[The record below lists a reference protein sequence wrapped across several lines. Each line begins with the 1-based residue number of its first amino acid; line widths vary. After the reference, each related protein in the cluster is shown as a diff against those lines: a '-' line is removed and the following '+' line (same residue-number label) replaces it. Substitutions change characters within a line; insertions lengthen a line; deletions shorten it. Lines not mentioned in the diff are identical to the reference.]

1 MRVHITDVRSGDR
14 LSEDVFNAYGL
25 HVLSKGT
32 PLNEKE
38 ISRIFQ
44 HQIDYVSIE
53 HRESPS
59 AAIAVMEPE
68 VKAPTTTVNAPEYNP
83 LLRPLYH
90 DAVAGAEQL
99 FERASIEGRIY
110 EDDVRESFQP
120 LVENFRTERDV
131 VSLLLMLNTQD
142 DYTYQ
147 HSVQVGMLS
156 YYIAR
161 WLGWSEEDT
170 VRAGKAGFLH
180 DVGKCR
186 IAEVILNKPAK
197 LNDEEYK
204 EIQNH
209 AQYGYEILT
218 RSFKDEEVAL
228 AALQHHERI
237 DGTGYPQGLSGE
249 QIHPLAR
256 IVAVADVYSAMIS
269 SRVYSEKKDL
279 HFVLKEL
286 YELSF
291 KELDPDITHT
301 FIRHM
306 VPNFIGKRVELSNG
320 VLGVIVMTN
329 PTDFF
334 RPLVQVG
341 DEFIDLSVVRDISIL
356 EVNM

>member
-14 LSEDVFNAYGL
+14 LSEDIFNAYGL

-32 PLNEKE
+32 SLNEKE

-44 HQIDYVSIE
+44 HQIDYVDIE
-53 HRESPS
+53 WRSGTAGSS
-59 AAIAVMEPE
+59 AVEPKEAVA
-68 VKAPTTTVNAPEYNP
+68 APGYNP

-99 FERASIEGRIY
+99 FEKALVEGRIY
-110 EDDVRESFQP
+110 EDDVKESFQP
-120 LVENFRTERDV
+120 LVENFRSERDV

-161 WLGWSEEDT
+161 WIGWSEEET

-186 IAEVILNKPAK
+186 IAEVILNKPAR

-209 AQYGYEILT
+209 PKYGYEILT
-218 RSFKDEEVAL
+218 RSFSDEAVAL

-237 DGTGYPQGLSGE
+237 DGTGYPQGLAGE
-249 QIHPLAR
+249 QIHPMAR

-279 HFVLKEL
+279 LFVLREL
-286 YELSF
+286 YDLSF
-291 KELDPDITHT
+291 KELDPDFTHT

-306 VPNFIGKRVELSNG
+306 LPNFIGKRVELSNG
-320 VLGVIVMTN
+320 QFGTIVMTN

-334 RPLVQVG
+334 RPLVQA
-341 DEFIDLSVVRDISIL
+341 DEEFLDLSVVRDISIL
-356 EVNM
+356 HVQM

>member
-1 MRVHITDVRSGDR
+1 M
-14 LSEDVFNAYGL
+14 SEDVFNAYGL

-44 HQIDYVSIE
+44 HQIDYINIE
-53 HRESPS
+53 RRAGTAAEEPRSRDPFS
-59 AAIAVMEPE
+59 A
-68 VKAPTTTVNAPEYNP
+68 YNP
-83 LLRPLYH
+83 LLRPLYY

-99 FERASIEGRIY
+99 FEKALVEGRIY
-110 EDDVRESFQP
+110 EDDVKESFQP
-120 LVENFRTERDV
+120 LVENFRAERDV
-131 VSLLLMLNTQD
+131 VSLLLMLNSQD

-161 WLGWSEEDT
+161 WLGWSEEET

-186 IAEVILNKPAK
+186 IAEVILNKPAR
-197 LNDEEYK
+197 LDDEEYK

-209 AQYGYEILT
+209 PQYGYEILS
-218 RSFKDEEVAL
+218 RSFDDKGVAL
-228 AALQHHERI
+228 AALQHHERV
-237 DGTGYPQGLSGE
+237 DGTGYPQGLTGD
-249 QIHPLAR
+249 QMHPMAK

-279 HFVLKEL
+279 LFVLREL

-291 KELDPDITHT
+291 KELDPDVTHT

-306 VPNFIGKRVELSNG
+306 IPNFIGKRVELSNG
-320 VLGVIVMTN
+320 EFGTIVMSN

-334 RPLVQVG
+334 RPLVHVG
-341 DEFIDLSVVRDISIL
+341 EQFIDLSVVRDLSIL
-356 EVNM
+356 HVNM

>member
-32 PLNEKE
+32 LLNEKE

-44 HQIDYVSIE
+44 HQIDYIE
-53 HRESPS
+53 IDWRSSGTEPSTESTDPVQ
-59 AAIAVMEPE
+59 A
-68 VKAPTTTVNAPEYNP
+68 YNP
-83 LLRPLYH
+83 LLRPLYQ

-99 FERASIEGRIY
+99 FEKALAEGRIY
-110 EDDVRESFQP
+110 EDDVKESFQP

-131 VSLLLMLNTQD
+131 VSLLLMLNSQD

-161 WLGWSEEDT
+161 WLGWSETET
-170 VRAGKAGFLH
+170 VHAGKAGFLH
-180 DVGKCR
+180 DVGKCK
-186 IAEVILNKPAK
+186 IADAILNKPTK
-197 LNDEEYK
+197 LTDDEYR
-204 EIQNH
+204 EIRNH
-209 AQYGYEILT
+209 PKYGFDILNE
-218 RSFKDEEVAL
+218 SFDDSAIAL
-228 AALQHHERI
+228 AALQHHERM
-237 DGTGYPQGLSGE
+237 DGTGYPQGLQGDE
-249 QIHPLAR
+249 IHPMAR

-269 SRVYSEKKDL
+269 SRVYSDKKDL
-279 HFVLKEL
+279 LFVLREL

-320 VLGVIVMTN
+320 DSGTIVMTH

-334 RPLVQVG
+334 RPLVQTGEQQFV
-341 DEFIDLSVVRDISIL
+341 DLSVNRNVEIKH
-356 EVNM
+356 VQM

>member
-1 MRVHITDVRSGDR
+1 M
-14 LSEDVFNAYGL
+14 SEDVFNAYGL

-32 PLNEKE
+32 SLNEKE

-44 HQIDYVSIE
+44 HQIDYVDIE
-53 HRESPS
+53 VRSGLAGEAP
-59 AAIAVMEPE
+59 ADEPQ
-68 VKAPTTTVNAPEYNP
+68 VKAPLSAYNP
-83 LLRPLYH
+83 LLRPLYY

-99 FERASIEGRIY
+99 FERALVEGRIY
-110 EDDVRESFQP
+110 EDDVKESFQP

-131 VSLLLMLNTQD
+131 VSLLLMLNSQD

-161 WLGWSEEDT
+161 WLGWTEEET

-186 IAEVILNKPAK
+186 IAEAILNKPSR
-197 LNDEEYK
+197 LDDEEFK

-209 AQYGYEILT
+209 PQYGYEILT
-218 RSFKDEEVAL
+218 RSFNDSGVAL

-249 QIHPLAR
+249 QIHPMAK

-279 HFVLKEL
+279 LFVLREL

-291 KELDPDITHT
+291 KELDPDVTHT

-320 VLGVIVMTN
+320 EFGTIVMSN

-334 RPLVQVG
+334 RPLVHVG
-341 DEFIDLSVVRDISIL
+341 DQFIDLSVVRDLSIL
-356 EVNM
+356 RVNM